1 MTSVHSST
9 GEGTEGALWLT
20 ASNND
25 ARPLL
30 VLKSAVDLMSEVAVL
45 HKNSKDELWWNE
57 RTILKRPSLVKTGNW
72 CDKTHGGVPV

>member
-25 ARPLL
+25 ARPLP
-30 VLKSAVDLMSEVAVL
+30 VSKSAVDLMSEVAVPR
-45 HKNSKDELWWNE
+45 KNSRAELWWNE
-57 RTILKRPSLVKTGNW
+57 
-72 CDKTHGGVPV
+72 